1 MVRVSTR
8 QKQDPSSSPDA
19 RSQHLVVLLADWMSA
34 VTLQAIFYGKSQFG
48 IREKVSKKC
57 DEHQLNTFNHRS
69 KPGPPDTIRRLC
81 RM

>member
-1 MVRVSTR
+1 MVRVITR

-19 RSQHLVVLLADWMSA
+19 RSQHLVILLADWMSA

-48 IREKVSKKC
+48 IREKVSKNR
-57 DEHQLNTFNHRS
+57 DENQLNTFVRRS
-69 KPGPPDTIRRLC
+69 KPGTPDTNHRLC